1 MQTNAIPTSA
11 PGDRAP
17 TSEES
22 ALIKM
27 TNQHTKLDQAMPVRT
42 EASAHSLPEPRAALL
57 PGLQYL
63 ALLKHGGGDTPAGER
78 KRRATLKSYM
88 LQEAGSVKRGKDQV
102 VRAG

>member
-42 EASAHSLPEPRAALL
+42 EASAHFLPEPRAARSTARCPRSLAEAAHTLHLL
-57 PGLQYL
+57 P
-63 ALLKHGGGDTPAGER
+63 A
-78 KRRATLKSYM
+78 
-88 LQEAGSVKRGKDQV
+88 
-102 VRAG
+102 